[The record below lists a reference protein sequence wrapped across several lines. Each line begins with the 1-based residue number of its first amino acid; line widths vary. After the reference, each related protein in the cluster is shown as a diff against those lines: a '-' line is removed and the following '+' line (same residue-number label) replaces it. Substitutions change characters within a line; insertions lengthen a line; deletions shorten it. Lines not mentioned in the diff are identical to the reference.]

1 MQDNKVRLV
10 VNGHDEYAFWE
21 SVQIESALN
30 TLARTFAI
38 SLTAK
43 LPSSD
48 VAIKKFSPSDRV
60 QLFIGQDLV
69 LTGYIDATP
78 ISYDANNATFT
89 IQGRSKTADLVDCTV
104 MYPNCEIKRSSKQ
117 NWATTTIVEDGRLI
131 PHPKNTAISWRN
143 EKLETIIAQLIAP
156 YDIDLRI
163 VGEQHLDLRV
173 NHDVTLQEGVLEA
186 LQHMVKRK
194 DLLIHDNECGN
205 LIIDTKGA
213 YKAYDA
219 LVLGQNVL
227 SASANFDA
235 KKLFSVYKVL
245 GRSSGSNTKMGL
257 AINSYSGTFYNPMVT
272 RLRYKCEK
280 YQGQATDAL
289 CYEQAENNSRYEI
302 GQYFKTTYT
311 VQGWRQGNGELWKI
325 NSLVSVTDPILYL
338 NNFEYLISKVSFSL
352 NNDSGMTTTLEV
364 VPPYGFDKDKNT
376 QGAGASQK
384 VTTATNSNKS
394 MSWINN

>member
-163 VGEQHLDLRV
+163 VGEQHLDFRV
-173 NHDVTLQEGVLEA
+173 NHDVGLLEGVLEA

-213 YKAYDA
+213 YRAYDA
-219 LVLGQNVL
+219 LILGQNVL

-235 KKLFSVYKVL
+235 KKLFSVYKVK
-245 GRSSGSNTKMGL
+245 GQSSGSNTKMGT
-257 AINSYSGTFYNPMVT
+257 AINGYDGTYYNTDVK

-289 CYEQAENNSRYEI
+289 CYEQAENNSRYES
-302 GQYFKTTYT
+302 GQFLKTTYT

-325 NSLVSVTDPILYL
+325 NSLVSVTDPILDL
-338 NNFEYLISKVSFSL
+338 DNITFLISKVSFSL

-364 VPPYGFDKDKNT
+364 VPPYGFDKDKDI
-376 QGAGASQK
+376 QGAGAPQK